1 MYVHIGH
8 RFKRRENQI
17 LIQRMRVNALV
28 LQLTTKMKICFIAYY
43 YYTRGKKPHLVGQPG
58 FFWPSSGGDRS
69 LEDGL
74 V

>member
-43 YYTRGKKPHLVGQPG
+43 YYTRGKKTASDWPTR
-58 FFWPSSGGDRS
+58 FFF
-69 LEDGL
+69 GL
-74 V
+74 AAAVTDL